1 MITTAHRLRYVAFLL
16 LGVVAGGTVGFEL
29 IEGWGFLDSFY
40 MTVITIS
47 TVGYQEV
54 HQLSPIGRAFSI
66 ILIITGVGAT
76 FYGLSVF
83 FELLVEGQIRGL
95 MGKRRMERGL
105 RRMKDHFI
113 VCGYGRVG
121 RRVVEELRRRDK
133 KLVVIESDP
142 ALQDQMTDEGIP
154 FVPGDATED
163 KVLETAG
170 IADAHGL
177 VVSVPNQADNVLI
190 TLTARQMNRDVH
202 IVSRADE
209 DGAEPKLRLAGAN
222 AVVCPH
228 ETGGMRMAI
237 ASVSPNVLD
246 FMQIAGGRD
255 GGIRIDEIQVADGSE
270 LCGNVLRDSPIRSQ
284 LGLTV
289 VALKKSDGSMRFNP
303 DASERLEANDILIV
317 IGAPDKLGTLR
328 ELTAAS

>member
-1 MITTAHRLRYVAFLL
+1 MVKTANRLRYVGYLL
-16 LGVVAGGTVGFEL
+16 LGVIAGGTVGFEL

-40 MTVITIS
+40 MTVITVS

-66 ILIITGVGAT
+66 ILIVIGVGAT

-95 MGKRRMERGL
+95 LGKRKMERGL
-105 RRMKDHFI
+105 RRMKDHYI
-113 VCGYGRVG
+113 ICGYGRVG

-133 KLVVIESDP
+133 KLVVIESD
-142 ALQDQMTDEGIP
+142 AGLQERMTDENIP
-154 FVPGDATED
+154 FAPGNATED
-163 KVLETAG
+163 NVLEMAG
-170 IADAHGL
+170 IHQALGL
-177 VVSVPNQADNVLI
+177 VVSLPDPADAVLI
-190 TLTARQMNRDVH
+190 TLTARQMNPNLH
-202 IVSRADE
+202 IVSRADDE
-209 DGAEPKLRLAGAN
+209 RAEAKLRLAGAN

-228 ETGGMRMAI
+228 ETGGIRMAI

-246 FMQIAGGRD
+246 FMQIAGGGD
-255 GGIRIDEIQVADGSE
+255 SGIRIDEIQVADGSE
-270 LCGNVLRDSPIRSQ
+270 LSGVSLRDSPIRSQ

-289 VALKKSDGSMRFNP
+289 VALKKAGGTMRFNP
-303 DASERLEANDILIV
+303 DASEHLEANDILIV
-317 IGAPDKLGTLR
+317 IGDPDKLGTLR